1 MPKRSVVRRSVLA
14 AGILVVIVL
23 GVIQLGPRQYVAE
36 PTNTPGNTM
45 GDPEANRT
53 ELVDQLNAAQV
64 LVGGEW
70 VNVDEPNPKVCTVD
84 GVEGATFTGLRRSTA
99 HADEESL
106 AEVAELWESMG
117 FDTALHDS
125 VGPYTVLVAS
135 SPTDPGNVRR
145 FGLQDDRMYVFGQGA
160 CGEGNAYSLLDTL

>member
-14 AGILVVIVL
+14 AAILVLIGL
-23 GVIQLGPRQYVAE
+23 GAIQLGSRPYVAE

-45 GDPEANRT
+45 GDPEANRIV
-53 ELVDQLNAAQV
+53 LVDQLDAAQV
-64 LVGGEW
+64 LIGGEW

-99 HADEESL
+99 HADDESL
-106 AEVAELWESMG
+106 AEVAELWEGMG
-117 FDTALHDS
+117 FDSAVQDT
-125 VGPYTVLVAS
+125 VGPYTVLVAT
-135 SPTDPGNVRR
+135 SPTDPGDVRR